1 MNNEHIHILAMF
13 PILFNLPLNKDHA
26 SEPQITLNTG
36 SLYIHYGKVF
46 SGRSPQLT

>member
-1 MNNEHIHILAMF
+1 LAMF